1 MSKITSN
8 KIMLD
13 IANLIDSSI
22 IITNSNKSSVD
33 IQCFFF
39 KTISILFMAV
49 TIVILLLF
57 DKSLLFLNI
66 NKS

>member
-22 IITNSNKSSVD
+22 IITNSNKSSID
-33 IQCFFF
+33 IQCFL
-39 KTISILFMAV
+39 KTISILFIAV